1 MPFLNWIQ
9 VNRNSNCRHF
19 LIFFPFER
27 RLLVGMTFISNYYYH
42 NSKSSFRY
50 IARRMMKSGL
60 YMQGAR
66 SGWLEANPSKPLWS
80 HEAIISLGDLLT
92 LARIFSIVPKVVCES
107 ELIDIAIVLI
117 KEVNRKRR
125 RKQNIDQDFSLNW
138 NVFQELCVKLAE
150 RFVIQKSK
158 WHVPY

>member
-1 MPFLNWIQ
+1 
-9 VNRNSNCRHF
+9 
-19 LIFFPFER
+19 
-27 RLLVGMTFISNYYYH
+27 
-42 NSKSSFRY
+42 
-50 IARRMMKSGL
+50 MMKSGF

-66 SGWLEANPSKPLWS
+66 AGWLEANPSKPLWS

-92 LARIFSIVPKVVCES
+92 LARIFYIVPKVVCES
-107 ELIDIAIVLI
+107 ELVDMAIVLI

-138 NVFQELCVKLAE
+138 KVFQELCVKLAE
-150 RFVIQKSK
+150 RFVIQKSE